1 MFTNIN
7 IIFKKELKSY
17 FNSPMAYIFL
27 VVFAIVTGYFFTNTF
42 FLFNQSNMRALF
54 NIVPLVY
61 LFFIP
66 AITMGLIARE
76 KNIGTMEVISTLPIK
91 DVEFVVGKFL
101 SALSLIALGLTFT
114 LIHFF
119 TLVNVGTNID
129 YGAVFTGY
137 LGLLMLGSVY
147 ASVGTFASSVT
158 DNQVIAFIISVFIV
172 LVFFLMDKMLYFMP
186 VSIAG
191 LIQYISVDYHLSN
204 ISRGVIDSRNIIYF
218 ASLIGFFLFTTVR
231 ILEIRKWRD

>member
-66 AITMGLIARE
+66 AITMSLIARE

-101 SALSLIALGLTFT
+101 SALSLIALGLAFT

-147 ASVGTFASSVT
+147 ASVGIFASSVT

-172 LVFFLMDKMLYFMP
+172 LIFFLMDKMLYFMP

-231 ILEIRKWRD
+231 VLEIRKWR

>member
-7 IIFKKELKSY
+7 IVFKKELKSY

-27 VVFAIVTGYFFTNTF
+27 IVFAIVTGYFFTNTF

-61 LFFIP
+61 LFFIQ

-76 KNIGTMEVISTLPIK
+76 KNIGTMEVISTLPIT
-91 DVEFVVGKFL
+91 DVEFVVGKFF
-101 SALSLIALGLTFT
+101 SALSLIALGLAFT

-119 TLVNVGTNID
+119 TLINVGTNID

-172 LVFFLMDKMLYFMP
+172 LIFFLMDKMLYFMP
-186 VSIAG
+186 VSISG
-191 LIQYISVDYHLSN
+191 LIQYIIVDYHLSN

-218 ASLIGFFLFTTVR
+218 TSLIGFFLFITVR
-231 ILEIRKWRD
+231 VLEVRKWR

>member
-27 VVFAIVTGYFFTNTF
+27 VVFAIVTGYFFSTYF
-42 FLFNQSNMRALF
+42 FLLDQSNMRALF

-76 KNIGTMEVISTLPIK
+76 ENIGTMEVISTLPIK
-91 DVEFVVGKFL
+91 DVEFVVGKFI
-101 SALSLIALGLTFT
+101 SALSLIALGLVFT
-114 LIHFF
+114 LFYFF

-137 LGLLMLGSVY
+137 LGLLMLGAVY

-186 VSIAG
+186 ASIAG

-231 ILEIRKWRD
+231 VLEIRKWR

>member
-7 IIFKKELKSY
+7 IVFKKELKSY

-27 VVFAIVTGYFFTNTF
+27 IVFAIVTGYFFTNTF

-76 KNIGTMEVISTLPIK
+76 KNIGTMEVISTLPIT
-91 DVEFVVGKFL
+91 DVEFVVGKFF
-101 SALSLIALGLTFT
+101 SALSLIALGLAFT

-119 TLVNVGTNID
+119 TLINVGTNID

-172 LVFFLMDKMLYFMP
+172 LIFFLMDKMLYFMP
-186 VSIAG
+186 VSISG

-218 ASLIGFFLFTTVR
+218 TSLIGFFLFITVR
-231 ILEIRKWRD
+231 VLEVRKWR

>member
-66 AITMGLIARE
+66 AITMSLIARE

-101 SALSLIALGLTFT
+101 SALSLITLGLAFT

-147 ASVGTFASSVT
+147 ASVGIFASSVT

-172 LVFFLMDKMLYFMP
+172 LIFFLMDKMLYFMP

-218 ASLIGFFLFTTVR
+218 ASLVGFFLFTTVR
-231 ILEIRKWRD
+231 VLEIRKWR

>member
-1 MFTNIN
+1 MLTNIN
-7 IIFKKELKSY
+7 IIFKKEIKSY

-91 DVEFVVGKFL
+91 DVEFVVGKFM
-101 SALSLIALGLTFT
+101 SALSLIALGLAFT

-119 TLVNVGTNID
+119 TLMNVGTNID

-137 LGLLMLGSVY
+137 LGLLMLGAVY

-191 LIQYISVDYHLSN
+191 LIQYLSVDYHLSN

-231 ILEIRKWRD
+231 VLEIRKWR

>member
-1 MFTNIN
+1 MLTNIN

-101 SALSLIALGLTFT
+101 SALSLIALGLVFTF
-114 LIHFF
+114 IHFF
-119 TLVNVGTNID
+119 TLMNVGTNID

-137 LGLLMLGSVY
+137 LGLLMLGAVY

-191 LIQYISVDYHLSN
+191 LIQYLSVDYHLSN

-231 ILEIRKWRD
+231 VLEIRKWR

>member
-66 AITMGLIARE
+66 AITMSLIARE

-101 SALSLIALGLTFT
+101 SALALIALGLAFT

-172 LVFFLMDKMLYFMP
+172 LIFFLMDKMLYFMP

-231 ILEIRKWRD
+231 VLEIRKWR

>member
-66 AITMGLIARE
+66 AITMSLIARE

-101 SALSLIALGLTFT
+101 SALSLIALGLAFT

-172 LVFFLMDKMLYFMP
+172 LIFFLMDKMLYFMP

-231 ILEIRKWRD
+231 VLEIRKWR

>member
-1 MFTNIN
+1 MLININ

-91 DVEFVVGKFL
+91 DVEFVVGKFM
-101 SALSLIALGLTFT
+101 SALSLIALGLVFTF
-114 LIHFF
+114 IHFF
-119 TLVNVGTNID
+119 TLMNVGTNID

-137 LGLLMLGSVY
+137 LGLLMLGAVY

-191 LIQYISVDYHLSN
+191 VIQYISVDYHLSN

-231 ILEIRKWRD
+231 VLEIRKWR

>member
-7 IIFKKELKSY
+7 IILKKELKSY

-66 AITMGLIARE
+66 ATTMSLIARE

-101 SALSLIALGLTFT
+101 SALSLIALGLGFT

-147 ASVGTFASSVT
+147 ASIGTFASSVT

-172 LVFFLMDKMLYFMP
+172 LIFFLMDKMLYFMP

-218 ASLIGFFLFTTVR
+218 ASLIGLFLFTTVR
-231 ILEIRKWRD
+231 VLEIRKWR